1 MMWHSCETDVA
12 LAERNSAAPR
22 DAEPALRVLLIAYHF
37 PPSAASGAFR
47 LLGFS
52 RHLPRFGWQVA
63 AVAPVRIPWEPL
75 DPALADRLPEGM
87 PVTRVPYPSGLF
99 TKPARRLAPYGAW
112 LPKAWPAC
120 LQMMRTFRPH
130 VVLTSGPPH
139 CVHALGARI
148 KRRFGVSWFADFRD
162 PWITNGQPLKRLSPK
177 ARLLLA
183 WERRVIERADAVVL
197 NAPRACQIIQAA
209 YPKSADKML
218 TITNGFDPE
227 AFDLGDRSAPAE
239 DGKRCLLHTGELYAG
254 RDPRPLF
261 DALKT
266 LIDENPRIAAEW
278 RVRFVGQVTAKCFES
293 GFDLAGE
300 IERRGLARVV
310 ELAGQMPYRQTLEA
324 MCDADALLLV
334 DSPGRR
340 MGVPA
345 KLYEYL
351 GAGRPVL
358 ALAEEDGDSAWVL
371 KRSGVAHRLAAPN
384 DAARIRR
391 ALGELLSIA
400 AIERA
405 NPREAAAC
413 GEFSREQIAA
423 RLAEAMRR
431 SVQSAAPRAWG
442 RARV

>member
-1 MMWHSCETDVA
+1 MTWHSLQTDIA
-12 LAERNSAAPR
+12 LVEDDSAPR

-52 RHLPRFGWQVA
+52 RHLPKFGWQVA

-87 PVTRVPYPSGLF
+87 PVSRIPYPTGLLM
-99 TKPARRLAPYGAW
+99 KPARRLAPYGAW
-112 LPKAWPAC
+112 LLKAWPAC
-120 LQMMRTFRPH
+120 LRMMRTFRPH

-162 PWITNGQPLKRLSPK
+162 PWITNGQPLKRLSAK
-177 ARLLLA
+177 ARLFLA
-183 WERRVIERADAVVL
+183 WERRVIEQADATVL

-209 YPKSADKML
+209 YPKSADKMM
-218 TITNGFDPE
+218 TVTNGFDPE
-227 AFDLGDRSAPAE
+227 AFEFGMGAALANG
-239 DGKRCLLHTGELYAG
+239 GKRCLLHTGELYAG

-261 DALKT
+261 DALQL
-266 LIDENPRIAAEW
+266 LIAENPRIAADW
-278 RVRFVGQVTAKCFES
+278 QVQFIGQVTAKFFES
-293 GFDLAGE
+293 GFDLPGE
-300 IERRGLARVV
+300 IERRGLDHVV

-324 MCDADALLLV
+324 MCGADVLLLV

-371 KRSGVAHRLAAPN
+371 RRSGVTFRLAPPN
-384 DAARIRR
+384 DVSKIRQ
-391 ALGELLSIA
+391 ALGELLEIVGA
-400 AIERA
+400 DRRNQAD
-405 NPREAAAC
+405 EAASS
-413 GEFSREQIAA
+413 EFSRENIAG

-431 SVQSAAPRAWG
+431 SVQSAAPRAAG